1 MRKTNNIVWG
11 DQSGLSGSDL
21 RSWNT
26 QRLTPTHK
34 RVVALPAHRPH
45 MLLTSVLVG
54 MNLEKSLFCL
64 LFLFLNALVANSEQE
79 QHRVRDVA
87 EEETELVVAA
97 IYKVGILLLP

>member
-1 MRKTNNIVWG
+1 
-11 DQSGLSGSDL
+11 
-21 RSWNT
+21 
-26 QRLTPTHK
+26 
-34 RVVALPAHRPH
+34 

-97 IYKVGILLLP
+97 IYKVGTLLLSNLSNQMPMREGASKSF

>member
-1 MRKTNNIVWG
+1 
-11 DQSGLSGSDL
+11 
-21 RSWNT
+21 
-26 QRLTPTHK
+26 
-34 RVVALPAHRPH
+34 

-97 IYKVGILLLP
+97 IYKVGTFLPLQSHQSTAYKRRGK

>member
-1 MRKTNNIVWG
+1 
-11 DQSGLSGSDL
+11 
-21 RSWNT
+21 
-26 QRLTPTHK
+26 
-34 RVVALPAHRPH
+34 

-97 IYKVGILLLP
+97 IYKVGTFLLSNFIDQLPIREVFEDYGLNRPPPSSEHLGQQTSLSAKKSAF